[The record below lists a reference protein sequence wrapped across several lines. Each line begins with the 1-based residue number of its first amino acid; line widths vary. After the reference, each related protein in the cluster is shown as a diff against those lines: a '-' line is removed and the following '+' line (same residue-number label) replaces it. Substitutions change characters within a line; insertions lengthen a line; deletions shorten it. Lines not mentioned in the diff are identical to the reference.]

1 MKGMI
6 FRAATNLIKAPA
18 VPLFAISLFRFN
30 IFFQS
35 IAYRPD
41 PVWTLVDRSFRMDE
55 PRVRRVGITGLTFL
69 EPVRRCHTP
78 DPACDFREEDSF
90 GFPPAVRSIDRANL
104 RQYAATS
111 ASSEGNVLILLR
123 PALHQ
128 SFEITQVLLQPQ

>member
-41 PVWTLVDRSFRMDE
+41 PGWTLVDRPFRMCE
-55 PRVRRVGITGLTFL
+55 PRVRRVGITGFTFL
-69 EPVRRCHTP
+69 EPVRRCDTP
-78 DPACDFREEDSF
+78 DPACDFRKEDTSC
-90 GFPPAVRSIDRANL
+90 FPPAVRSIDRANL
-104 RQYAATS
+104 CQYAATS
-111 ASSEGNVLILLR
+111 ASSDGNVLIVAPLSLY
-123 PALHQ
+123 
-128 SFEITQVLLQPQ
+128 

>member
-41 PVWTLVDRSFRMDE
+41 PGWTLVDRLFRICA
-55 PRVRRVGITGLTFL
+55 PRVRRLRITGLTFL
-69 EPVRRCHTP
+69 EPLRRCHTP
-78 DPACDFREEDSF
+78 DPACDFRKEDSSC
-90 GFPPAVRSIDRANL
+90 FPAAVRSIDLANL
-104 RQYAATS
+104 RQYAATN
-111 ASSEGNVLILLR
+111 ASSDGNVLILTHL
-123 PALHQ
+123 
-128 SFEITQVLLQPQ
+128 SLLIV